1 MIHQK
6 YDYRSGNSV
15 QKLFLKLSQP
25 VIQRIAKKVY
35 HLGKAKGLTYVDEH
49 AKTVRINLT
58 LRPRLLDAKKQAFL
72 WRAMQTLNGA
82 FQKIAPLYFR
92 THSLNEL
99 FPFSP
104 REHSWLRAMN
114 DPHYTPAP
122 LATRWDANTTFSDED
137 WRKGCS
143 FFEVNGVGVGGVWYQ
158 HAAAQVALDTTVP
171 ELQKID
177 PSFRPVHGPD
187 MRRLLLGL
195 LLRQRRKLGLK
206 RGVIALA
213 MEKASGS
220 NYVEFERLAKF
231 YRGLGISTTVTEPT
245 DFYLKR
251 DELFARGKKID
262 LMYRDTTLSELC
274 AMEEAGHPM
283 RAVKEAFRRGQV
295 ISSLEGEFDHKSV
308 FEVFTDDRY
317 ANAFTQKERAYF
329 EYFILWT
336 RLLREIKTQNPK
348 RKTVDLIPF
357 VLSHQNALVLK
368 PNRLYGGKGVLF
380 GREVKRSAWR
390 KKIDSALD
398 QPGEWVIQEL
408 GDLREK
414 SFCVLEGKK
423 VRQKEFYV
431 VSGFFATPEGLA
443 VVGRMSERTVVNV
456 ARRGGLT
463 PILLIR

>member
-1 MIHQK
+1 MSRQK

-15 QKLFLKLSQP
+15 QKLFLKLPQP
-25 VIQRIAKKVY
+25 TIRRIAEKT
-35 HLGKAKGLTYVDEH
+35 HRLGKTKGLTYVDEH
-49 AKTVRINLT
+49 GKTVRINLT
-58 LRPRLLDAKKQAFL
+58 LRPRLLDAKKQKFL
-72 WRAMQTLNGA
+72 WRMVQTLNGA
-82 FQKIAPLYFR
+82 FRKIAPLYAQI
-92 THSLNEL
+92 HPLHEL

-104 REHSWLRAMN
+104 REHSWLRVMN
-114 DPHYTPAP
+114 DAHYIPAP
-122 LATRWDANTTFSDED
+122 LATRWDANTTFSDKD

-143 FFEVNGVGVGGVWYQ
+143 FFEVNGVGVGGIWYQ
-158 HAAAQVALDTTVP
+158 HAAAQVALDTTVS

-177 PSFRPVHGPD
+177 PSFLPLHGPD

-195 LLRQRRKLGLK
+195 FIRQRKKLGLK
-206 RGVIALA
+206 SGVIALA

-231 YRGLGISTTVTEPT
+231 YRGLGLSAMVTEPT
-245 DFYLKR
+245 DFYLKG
-251 DELFARGKKID
+251 DDLFARGKKID

-274 AMEEAGHPM
+274 DMEEAGHPM
-283 RAVKEAFRRGQV
+283 RAIKEAFRRGQV

-317 ANAFTQKERAYF
+317 ASVFTQKERECFKYF
-329 EYFILWT
+329 LLWT
-336 RLLREIKTQNPK
+336 RLLREIKTKNSK
-348 RKTVDLIPF
+348 GKTVDLIPY
-357 VLSHQNALVLK
+357 VLSHQHALVLK

-380 GREVKRSAWR
+380 GRETARSVWK
-390 KKIDSALD
+390 KKIDSVLAE
-398 QPGEWVIQEL
+398 PGEWVIQEL

-414 SFCVLEGKK
+414 SFSVLEGKK
-423 VRQKEFYV
+423 VHNKEFYV

-443 VVGRMSERTVVNV
+443 IVGRMSEKTVVNV